1 MFMTIFKIIF
11 LAGGSFILIFGII
24 GFFISKWSQFINYIL
39 VILGLILLYIPVL
52 GPLSGI
58 ESRVRKITQIN
69 SSQVESIVLQP
80 SRRNEF
86 MNHSIFEK
94 DSTVVDPYLIQQ
106 YCERLNKAVELGWA
120 YKNRMS
126 SAAPRTRLCCR
137 VEIHFVDKTST
148 SFGVTKTEDATIL
161 SLNSDGEFGWH
172 YANLDGYD
180 FGILLTES
188 KQ

>member
-1 MFMTIFKIIF
+1 MTIFKILF
-11 LAGGSFILIFGII
+11 LAGGIFILIFGII
-24 GFFISKWSQFINYIL
+24 GFKSSKWSQFINYIL
-39 VILGLILLYIPVL
+39 VILGLLLLYVPTL

-58 ESRVRKITQIN
+58 EKRVRKITEIN
-69 SSQVESIVLQP
+69 SSQVEFIVLQP

-86 MNHSIFEK
+86 KNNSIFDK
-94 DSTVVDPYLIQQ
+94 DSIVVDKYLIQQ
-106 YCERLNKAVELGWA
+106 FCESLNKAVELGWA

-126 SAAPRTRLCCR
+126 SAARRLRLCCR

-148 SFGVTKTEDATIL
+148 SFGVIKTEDATIV

-172 YANLDGYD
+172 YANLDAYD